1 MASKSIRAPR
11 HRDAERSRTAIL
23 DAAAELFAERGYGAV
38 SLAEIGQEA
47 GVSRATP
54 AYFFGSKAGLY
65 QAVLER
71 CFADALDAIRT
82 GRARAIR
89 SGRPPAEVLAGAV
102 SDYVDFVAAH
112 PIFVRL
118 IQRDALGEGPGTGDL
133 PLAPAVGAE
142 AVDALAQELGYP
154 PRARSAVRHTLLSLI
169 ALTWFPQVHGSTIV
183 RAIGF
188 DPSDPQFASDRK
200 RHITAL
206 LSGALPARTR
216 HATTT
221 RRSAR

>member
-1 MASKSIRAPR
+1 MASKLATNPKPR
-11 HRDAERSRTAIL
+11 DPERSRAVIL
-23 DAAAELFAERGYGAV
+23 DAAGELFARRGFDAV
-38 SLAEIGQEA
+38 SLAEIGERA

-54 AYFFGSKAGLY
+54 AYFFRSKAGLY
-65 QAVLER
+65 RAVLER
-71 CFADALDAIRT
+71 CFADALDTVRT
-82 GRARAIR
+82 GRARALR

-112 PIFVRL
+112 PVFVRL

-133 PLAPAVGAE
+133 PLSQAVGTE
-142 AVDALAQELGYP
+142 AVDALAQELGFP

-169 ALTWFPQVHGSTIV
+169 ALTWFPQLHGATIV

-188 DPSDPQFASDRK
+188 DPADPRFLADRK

-206 LSGALPARTR
+206 LAGALPARAR
-216 HATTT
+216 QRLTT
-221 RRSAR
+221 RRSTA